1 MNILFNL
8 LKKVIYIPL
17 KDNPNPNFI
26 EIQDLINQYCKEYN
40 YTLRFIDNKE
50 IEIDGKKYVYSKDFE
65 SGSRGNYAIK
75 CIEK

>member
-1 MNILFNL
+1 M
-8 LKKVIYIPL
+8 
-17 KDNPNPNFI
+17 D
-26 EIQDLINQYCKEYN
+26 D
-40 YTLRFIDNKE
+40 KE